1 MTDLLPTIHSIVLI
15 AAIVSALL
23 LGGLLA
29 WNLYRP
35 AFGFWPAGEEA
46 PVRHHLAFG
55 LFRIFCGSTVVFAL
69 MEIGTQGWG
78 HWGRYAIGVP
88 LMVIAFGI
96 TLWGYKFLGIE
107 NTYCESDGLV
117 TGGMYAYSR
126 NPQYVT
132 SVLATVGLGIAS
144 GSVITLGF
152 AFVLFLLYFL
162 FVLNEERWLL
172 QGYGEAFRDYMQSTP
187 RFVDERSLI
196 RARAAILES
205 F

>member
-1 MTDLLPTIHSIVLI
+1 MIDFLNSLHSVSLIVTV
-15 AAIVSALL
+15 AAAVL

-35 AFGFWPAGEEA
+35 SFGFWPAGEEA
-46 PVRHHLAFG
+46 PIRHHTAFG
-55 LFRIFCGSTVVFAL
+55 LFRIFCGGTVIFAL
-69 MEIGTQGWG
+69 LEIGAHGWG
-78 HWGRYAIGVP
+78 HWSRYVVGVP
-88 LMVIAFGI
+88 LMAVAFGI

-117 TGGMYAYSR
+117 TGGMYEYSR

-132 SVLATVGLGIAS
+132 SVLATVGLGIAT
-144 GSVITLGF
+144 GSLITLGL
-152 AFVLFLLYFL
+152 AAVLFVLYFL

-172 QGYGEAFRDYMQSTP
+172 EGYGEAFRDYMQKTP
-187 RFVDERSLI
+187 RFVDERSLM

-205 F
+205 I